1 MGHNF
6 AGGGG
11 TDGGSNFG
19 GHPDQS
25 ASWSQGMQ
33 SGQSTGLFGPKP
45 LTKVP
50 PRTFTPIVIALI
62 IFTVMVIPFV
72 VDWSGVEP
80 GRQEEDTN
88 KLGLSGQE
96 ASLEAAGDASY
107 GNTPEATAGAM
118 ATPSAESQTA
128 GAMGGEATGQF
139 PGQFAGQFPNQ
150 AGQSYTQT
158 PSQPYGQSYG
168 QNLGQSYGQ
177 SYTQTPNQPY
187 GQSYGQAYGSQG
199 GQFPGRAMQDS
210 SHPAFQQQPIHK
222 FKVYV
227 NR

>member
-11 TDGGSNFG
+11 SDGGSNFG

-33 SGQSTGLFGPKP
+33 SGQSPGLFGPRP

-62 IFTVMVIPFV
+62 VFTVMVIPFV
-72 VDWSGVEP
+72 MDWSGVEP
-80 GRQEEDTN
+80 GRQEEDIN
-88 KLGLSGQE
+88 KMGLSGQE
-96 ASLEAAGDASY
+96 AGQEAAGEAPSGNALEAS
-107 GNTPEATAGAM
+107 AGAP
-118 ATPSAESQTA
+118 AQGGA
-128 GAMGGEATGQF
+128 GQQFGEAAGQAVGQF
-139 PGQFAGQFPNQ
+139 PGQLGQGFGQGYPQ
-150 AGQSYTQT
+150 AK
-158 PSQPYGQSYG
+158 SQAYGQSYG
-168 QNLGQSYGQ
+168 QHYGQNLGAGYGQNMSPSYGQSYGQ
-177 SYTQTPNQPY
+177 SL
-187 GQSYGQAYGSQG
+187 GQSYGAQG
-199 GQFPGRAMQDS
+199 GQFPGRAMQDT
-210 SHPAFQQQPIHK
+210 SHPAFQQQPMHK

>member
-33 SGQSTGLFGPKP
+33 SGQSNGLFGPKP

-62 IFTVMVIPFV
+62 IFTIMVIPFV
-72 VDWSGVEP
+72 MDWSGVEP
-80 GRQEEDTN
+80 GRQEEDN
-88 KLGLSGQE
+88 NRMGSSEQE
-96 ASLEAAGDASY
+96 ASPEAAGDSPSASA
-107 GNTPEATAGAM
+107 PQASAGAM
-118 ATPSAESQTA
+118 PIPGAESQA
-128 GAMGGEATGQF
+128 GGALGGQAAGQF
-139 PGQFAGQFPNQ
+139 PGQFPGQCPGQFPGQFPNQ
-150 AGQSYTQT
+150 AGQSYTQAPT
-158 PSQPYGQSYG
+158 QAYGQSYG

-177 SYTQTPNQPY
+177 NL
-187 GQSYGQAYGSQG
+187 GQSYGQAYSSQG

>member
-33 SGQSTGLFGPKP
+33 SGQSPGLFGGKP

-62 IFTVMVIPFV
+62 IFTIMVIPFV
-72 VDWSGVEP
+72 IDWSGVEP
-80 GRQEEDTN
+80 GRQEEDAN
-88 KLGLSGQE
+88 RMGLSGQE
-96 ASLEAAGDASY
+96 ANPEAAGDVSY
-107 GNTPEATAGAM
+107 GNTTDAAAGAM
-118 ATPSAESQTA
+118 ATQGVESQTA
-128 GAMGGEATGQF
+128 GAMGGQAPGQF
-139 PGQFAGQFPNQ
+139 PAQFPNQ
-150 AGQSYTQT
+150 VGQSYAPA
-158 PSQPYGQSYG
+158 PSQTYGQSYGQSYG
-168 QNLGQSYGQ
+168 QNLGQSFGQNPAQSFGQNLGQ
-177 SYTQTPNQPY
+177 SFGQT
-187 GQSYGQAYGSQG
+187 YGSQG